1 MSEAETWE
9 LDVVAALDRRIAT
22 SGARPDFLDV
32 VTRAHA
38 IDPQLVTA
46 DALAEADALVEADAP
61 AEDEVPAEAE
71 AELDGWLSDVRA
83 AVDRRARARR
93 EQPLPS
99 LPATGS
105 RRAVWWIAGVALA
118 AAIVLVVGV
127 GQAVRLVA
135 DSSET
140 PEQALHLSGG
150 GGAVGTVETV
160 EPRAP
165 ARLEAPGA
173 EAPAAE
179 VPEVEVPAAEVSE
192 VEVPAAE
199 VPAAAALEASP
210 SETSSKP
217 RGAARGDRWK
227 ALAEQAQAHWRAG
240 RRDQAQRLFV
250 TIVTEAGRSRAA
262 ELAYADLFTLASQA
276 GDASAQRRWWKDY
289 LRRFPRGRFADD
301 ARAGLCR
308 GAAAGE
314 RAACWETYLED
325 FPKGSFR
332 GEAQAAQGRGAR

>member
-38 IDPQLVTA
+38 IDPQIVTA
-46 DALAEADALVEADAP
+46 DALAEADALVEADAL
-61 AEDEVPAEAE
+61 AADEVPAEAE

-165 ARLEAPGA
+165 ARLEAQGV
-173 EAPAAE
+173 EAPA
-179 VPEVEVPAAEVSE
+179 VEVPA

-199 VPAAAALEASP
+199 VPAAEALEASP